1 MKRLT
6 TTSATSA
13 IALLLTL
20 VISCLSVPKCIAFA
34 QQSERPSFEV
44 NSVKPGDPNNP
55 HGGMGNGETGRFKAT
70 NVPLQML
77 LLYAYEVQKQ
87 QVSGAPNWISSERFT
102 IEAKAYSERPNERF
116 DRSTIRLMI
125 QSLLADRF
133 KLVVHRSTRD
143 EKVYELSVKKGGSS
157 MKEAEGPSK
166 DGRMGLWVEKGDEI
180 TGVGSAM
187 PPFVSYLSQ
196 QLQHIVI
203 DKTNLTGKYNF
214 VLKWKP
220 NPGLFGG
227 PPPIQGDPLPTSD
240 LSDRS
245 IFAALQEDL
254 GLRLQSAVDPVE
266 MLVID
271 HVQKPDPN

>member
-6 TTSATSA
+6 TRLATRA
-13 IALLLTL
+13 VVLLPTL

-34 QQSERPSFEV
+34 QQPERPSFEV
-44 NSVKPGDPNNP
+44 SSVKLGDPNNLY
-55 HGGMGNGETGRFKAT
+55 GGMGNGETGRFKAT

-77 LLYAYEVQKQ
+77 ILYAYEVQKQ
-87 QVSGAPNWISSERFT
+87 QISGGPNWISSERFT
-102 IEAKAYSERPNERF
+102 IEAKASSATHNGRF
-116 DRSTIRLMI
+116 DPGTIRLMI

-133 KLVVHRSTRD
+133 KFVVHRSTRE
-143 EKVYELSVKKGGSS
+143 EKVYELSVKNGGSS

-180 TGVGSAM
+180 TGVASAM

-214 VLKWKP
+214 VLKWRP
-220 NPGLFGG
+220 NLGLLGS
-227 PPPIQGDPLPTSD
+227 PPSQGDASPASD

-271 HVQKPDPN
+271 HAQKPDPN

>member
-6 TTSATSA
+6 TTVVTSA
-13 IALLLTL
+13 IVPLTL

-34 QQSERPSFEV
+34 QQAERPSFEV
-44 NSVKPGDPNNP
+44 DTVKPGDPNNP
-55 HGGMGNGETGRFKAT
+55 HGGMGSGETGRFKAT

-77 LLYAYEVQKQ
+77 LLFAYEVQKQ
-87 QVSGAPNWISSERFT
+87 QISGGPNWISSERFT
-102 IEAKAYSERPNERF
+102 IEAKASSARPNGRV
-116 DRSTIRLMI
+116 DLGTIRLMI

-133 KLVVHRSTRD
+133 KLVVHRSTRE
-143 EKVYELSVKKGGSS
+143 EKVYELVVKKGGSS
-157 MKEAEGPSK
+157 MKKAEGPSK

-180 TGVGSAM
+180 TGVASAM

-214 VLKWKP
+214 VLKWRP
-220 NPGLFGG
+220 NLGLFGG
-227 PPPIQGDPLPTSD
+227 SPPIQGDASPASD
-240 LSDRS
+240 SSDRS

-254 GLRLQSAVDPVE
+254 GLKLQSAVDPVE